1 LVQRTRKSKLTPER
15 QRRLDEIGFVWDI
28 LLESWEE
35 GFSYLLRFKEIE
47 GHCRVPKTFKLEGF
61 NLGGWVERQKTS
73 KSKSKLTPERQRRLD
88 EIGFVWEYRIETWE
102 KGLNNLL
109 RFKEIEGHCRVPK
122 TFKLEG
128 FALGS
133 WVHRQRRFV
142 HSLSTERKQRL
153 TDIGFIW
160 DGQNKST

>member
-1 LVQRTRKSKLTPER
+1 MPATFKLDGFTLGNWVLVQRTR
-15 QRRLDEIGFVWDI
+15 
-28 LLESWEE
+28 
-35 GFSYLLRFKEIE
+35 
-47 GHCRVPKTFKLEGF
+47 
-61 NLGGWVERQKTS
+61 
-73 KSKSKLTPERQRRLD
+73 KSKLTPERQRRLD